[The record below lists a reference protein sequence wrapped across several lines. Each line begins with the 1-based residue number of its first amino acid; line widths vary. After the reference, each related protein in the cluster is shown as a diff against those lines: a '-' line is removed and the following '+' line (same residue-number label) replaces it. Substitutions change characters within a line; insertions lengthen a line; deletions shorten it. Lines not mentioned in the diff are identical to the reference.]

1 MRTDRPRP
9 ALWLHALFKHPEP
22 TVAGDSQRD
31 DFFTQK
37 SQSIPDFAEDPC
49 RGGFSLLKQKRNDN
63 DGVGVSL
70 VTKHW
75 EVTPGEGKA

>member
-1 MRTDRPRP
+1 M
-9 ALWLHALFKHPEP
+9 
-22 TVAGDSQRD
+22 AGDSQRD

-37 SQSIPDFAEDPC
+37 SQLIPDFAEDPC